1 MSYEQQ
7 LSSAAVAECTFE
19 EREKREGN
27 HPSTHMPPAARHS
40 DGISLGRGPKVKARF
55 RDYMARPTRDT
66 AGSASPGGSLPS
78 GNTTSI
84 RWFCRHCGVI
94 GCKSFYDRRRRA
106 QPDPLCPPRTL
117 AWVVRSGAPT
127 PLFDPHGG
135 RPGAALGGAVLR
147 TLAHIYRMM
156 LLFSGAGLS
165 RGRFLRFFLCVTFR

>member
-1 MSYEQQ
+1 MCVNAAAGHSFRLQDNMSYEQQ

-40 DGISLGRGPKVKARF
+40 DGISLGPGPKVKARF

-94 GCKSFYDRRRRA
+94 GCKCLMIVGGGHNPTRCARRG
-106 QPDPLCPPRTL
+106 P
-117 AWVVRSGAPT
+117 
-127 PLFDPHGG
+127 
-135 RPGAALGGAVLR
+135 
-147 TLAHIYRMM
+147 
-156 LLFSGAGLS
+156 
-165 RGRFLRFFLCVTFR
+165 

>member
-27 HPSTHMPPAARHS
+27 HPSPHMRPAARHW
-40 DGISLGRGPKVKARF
+40 DGMSLGPGPKVKARF

-84 RWFCRHCGVI
+84 RWFLQTLWRYRLYV
-94 GCKSFYDRRRRA
+94 FDDRRRRA
-106 QPDPLCPPRTL
+106 QPDPLCP
-117 AWVVRSGAPT
+117 
-127 PLFDPHGG
+127 
-135 RPGAALGGAVLR
+135 
-147 TLAHIYRMM
+147 
-156 LLFSGAGLS
+156 
-165 RGRFLRFFLCVTFR
+165 